1 MHLRLYKYLKAL
13 TPSKPDSALNANY
26 KNTLDGRVEGWVD
39 LIKDIEESSNNAVD
53 VLNELMSYD
62 KIEMKTLEIDKEV
75 CLLPI
80 KFWSIC

>member
-1 MHLRLYKYLKAL
+1 M
-13 TPSKPDSALNANY
+13 
-26 KNTLDGRVEGWVD
+26 EGWVD

-75 CLLPI
+75 CLLLM
-80 KFWSIC
+80 KTF